1 MPGHDQGTSKGAVS
15 DRGRRFVG
23 AVIASLLAL
32 SASAVLW
39 FGAGYRAA
47 SDCRENGY
55 GIPAADAVEM
65 TDDGCRVQVAG
76 QWSDPLP
83 SRDEGLAVAA
93 LVVAALA
100 CVPPYLL
107 TLRRRKSR

>member
-1 MPGHDQGTSKGAVS
+1 MPDDDRGTPRVAVPF
-15 DRGRRFVG
+15 RGRRLAG
-23 AVIASLLAL
+23 AVTASLLAL
-32 SASAVLW
+32 LASAALW
-39 FGAGYRAA
+39 VGAGYRAA

-83 SRDEGLAVAA
+83 ARDEGLAVAA
-93 LVVAALA
+93 LVAAALA
-100 CVPPYLL
+100 CVPPYLF
-107 TLRRRKSR
+107 TFRRQS